1 MYCKNIEGK
10 IDKIKIVE
18 IRNLIKSEYEKKSAP
33 TQASSNFITNKEQGD
48 WAENLLFNAIN
59 KTFDEVVAV
68 KYGKSDDLIAGDEK
82 FNDFYDEYQNE
93 LATIGK
99 RPDLLIFKKSDYL
112 ECFGNDISG
121 YPHEEIDEYV
131 SKAIA
136 GIEVR
141 SSAFL
146 VAKYEEYNR
155 QERDKLLLEI
165 ENLKNE
171 ILGYELLKVTNTE
184 SAKKYV
190 AFLTS
195 FEINSIEKVPTRP
208 VSKKIPENQVNKMKS
223 LKEKIDKVL
232 KRDTLSIT
240 PKLEDL
246 QVVYRWIQT
255 YNVPHFY
262 VQVFFDR
269 IYGISFEEILD
280 SLGEGDKSY
289 SIERD
294 AKNQGKTTIKININ
308 DTINISEEIEEP
320 NYIGKRKELSRG
332 RLLFYTEFKDGI
344 AILKKGEITSLLG
357 IESREN
363 EN

>member
-1 MYCKNIEGK
+1 
-10 IDKIKIVE
+10 
-18 IRNLIKSEYEKKSAP
+18 
-33 TQASSNFITNKEQGD
+33 
-48 WAENLLFNAIN
+48 
-59 KTFDEVVAV
+59 
-68 KYGKSDDLIAGDEK
+68 
-82 FNDFYDEYQNE
+82 
-93 LATIGK
+93 
-99 RPDLLIFKKSDYL
+99 
-112 ECFGNDISG
+112 
-121 YPHEEIDEYV
+121 
-131 SKAIA
+131 
-136 GIEVR
+136 
-141 SSAFL
+141 
-146 VAKYEEYNR
+146 
-155 QERDKLLLEI
+155 
-165 ENLKNE
+165 
-171 ILGYELLKVTNTE
+171 
-184 SAKKYV
+184 
-190 AFLTS
+190 
-195 FEINSIEKVPTRP
+195 
-208 VSKKIPENQVNKMKS
+208 MKS